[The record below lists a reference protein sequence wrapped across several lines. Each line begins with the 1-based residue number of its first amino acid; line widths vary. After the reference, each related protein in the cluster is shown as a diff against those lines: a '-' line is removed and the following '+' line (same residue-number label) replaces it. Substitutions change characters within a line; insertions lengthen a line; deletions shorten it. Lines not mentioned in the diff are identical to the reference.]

1 MALTALTKEMLK
13 SILASAF
20 APLFFWSLVIAFAFS
35 HTGTFR
41 LKPKE
46 PKQKAARVEE
56 HRIRT
61 EEAQVGGKLSSSTPA
76 PVPGTTVFLTLLQ
89 SAAQFHQ
96 IQPIQALDKDVS
108 DNGKNP
114 AQAATPEGSPRAASN
129 MAFVSVRTNDEAA
142 GEGIGAMIPCRL
154 EAPLSNAEGGSNL
167 IIRGVVTDNIA
178 GSSGKILI
186 EAGTKVL
193 GVGHIDALTG
203 RIKSYGTWTLVTAYH
218 SLRARARLLEYAG
231 GRDGIRGQET
241 SPEAQTLQRQ
251 AIIRDGVYLYVPD
264 QREFT
269 LELLGQFRLED
280 LPPAEE

>member
-1 MALTALTKEMLK
+1 
-13 SILASAF
+13 
-20 APLFFWSLVIAFAFS
+20 
-35 HTGTFR
+35 
-41 LKPKE
+41 
-46 PKQKAARVEE
+46 
-56 HRIRT
+56 
-61 EEAQVGGKLSSSTPA
+61 
-76 PVPGTTVFLTLLQ
+76 
-89 SAAQFHQ
+89 
-96 IQPIQALDKDVS
+96 
-108 DNGKNP
+108 
-114 AQAATPEGSPRAASN
+114 
-129 MAFVSVRTNDEAA
+129 
-142 GEGIGAMIPCRL
+142 MIPCRL
-154 EAPLSNAEGGSNL
+154 EAPLSNSKDGSNL

-186 EAGTKVL
+186 EAGTKVV

-203 RIKSYGTWTLVTAYH
+203 RIKSYGTWSLVSANH
-218 SLRARARLLEYAG
+218 ALRARARLLEYAG